1 MRCIGTVAFTLVFGP
16 LAFGSSAATAKI
28 LGPSP
33 TLAAPSLAQPVRC
46 RFIRER
52 VERPFGP
59 PEYRERRVCD
69 EDADV
74 YVNEGGCSVRRERV
88 VRPDGSVVRRTVRR
102 CDDD

>member
-1 MRCIGTVAFTLVFGP
+1 MRLIGTAAFTLVFGC
-16 LAFGSSAATAKI
+16 LALGSTAVSAKI
-28 LGPSP
+28 LGPGL

-52 VERPFGP
+52 IERPFGP
-59 PEYRERRVCD
+59 AEYRERRVCD
-69 EDADV
+69 EDANV